1 MFIGG
6 KSGQESD
13 KLQND
18 FSFASSK
25 YGVTLNWIETMQVVE
40 QTCCSGG
47 ASLLDLL
54 SGMLTATLLEWS
66 KIKAELYKSEIV
78 SKQSIP
84 GSCGQLCRP
93 GGIGASGGI
102 RSCH

>member
-13 KLQND
+13 NLQND

-54 SGMLTATLLEWS
+54 SGMLTATLLGWS
-66 KIKAELYKSEIV
+66 KIKAEL
-78 SKQSIP
+78 
-84 GSCGQLCRP
+84 
-93 GGIGASGGI
+93 
-102 RSCH
+102 